1 MHSGDWTRLYCKT
14 VLLEGRVRPYDPRLF
29 VGIGVIP
36 IHDVNWAV
44 EESNRILGRGI
55 KGPMVD
61 CQALEGC
68 PPYRDPIYDRFRAR
82 DEEAG
87 VYLTLH
93 ILTGRVI
100 DALSLAQMG
109 QFQEETS
116 ADPRLW
122 VDLFIEI
129 QTIPANDFIC
139 GGTLGF
145 LQPEIALQRI

>member
-1 MHSGDWTRLYCKT
+1 M
-14 VLLEGRVRPYDPRLF
+14 
-29 VGIGVIP
+29 
-36 IHDVNWAV
+36 HDVDWAV
-44 EESNRILGRGI
+44 EESNRTLGRGI

-61 CQALEGC
+61 WQAPKGC

-100 DALSLAQMG
+100 DALLLARTG
-109 QFQEETS
+109 QTREETS
-116 ADPRLW
+116 ANPRLW

-129 QTIPANDFIC
+129 HTVPLPASSV
-139 GGTLGF
+139 
-145 LQPEIALQRI
+145 EAS